1 MRPAAF
7 DPAKNT
13 MREVEAMKQTSLS
26 RRKFLAST
34 VLATTAAVA
43 APYVRGAYAA
53 GSLSIG
59 FWDHWVP
66 GANDT
71 LTKLCNEWAAKEKV
85 DIKID
90 YITSQGQKNL
100 LTIAAEQQARTGHD
114 ILQFP
119 SWQALDKAE
128 DLEPVD
134 DIMKDIIAANGKPSL
149 AVEYLGKLKD
159 DWVAVPATS
168 GSQVKPPCARISMM
182 KEYAG
187 IDVVKMY
194 PAGDEPDKELHDKW
208 TWDTFLDAAIKC
220 HKAGF
225 PFGLGYGQ
233 TSDSVDYVG
242 AAFAANGAML
252 VDQEGN
258 ITVKSDAVKQVLEWF
273 KRIVAVSPADA
284 FAYDDASNNKALI
297 SGRAALI
304 LNPPSAWAVAK
315 RDNPTVAAD
324 CWTFQFPKGPKGR
337 FAAGL
342 PFYWGTWKF
351 SQNTS
356 AAKSLLAHLSQRS
369 SIEKCVE
376 ASVGYDIPAYANCLD
391 FKTWN
396 EVEPPKGTVYNYPPR
411 WDTIVS
417 IAAAP
422 APPKIATQ
430 IYTQAT
436 MTKMI
441 AKCTQQGQTIE
452 QAIDWAA
459 QELEGFLRT

>member
-1 MRPAAF
+1 MSHKP
-7 DPAKNT
+7 
-13 MREVEAMKQTSLS
+13 LS
-26 RRKFLAST
+26 RRTFLAT
-34 VLATTAAVA
+34 TALATTAAVA

-53 GSLSIG
+53 GKLSIG

-71 LTKLCNEWAAKEKV
+71 LTKLCNEWAEKEKV

-90 YITSQGQKNL
+90 YITSQGDKDL
-100 LTIAAEQQARTGHD
+100 LTIAAEQQAKSGHD
-114 ILQFP
+114 ILQMRA
-119 SWQALDKAE
+119 WQALDKVE

-134 DIMKDIIAANGKPSL
+134 DIMAKLIADNGKVSN
-149 AVEYLGKLKD
+149 AVEYLGKINGH
-159 DWVAVPATS
+159 WAAVPATT
-168 GSQVKPPCARISMM
+168 GSQIKPPCGRISQL
-182 KEYAG
+182 KEFAG
-187 IDVVKMY
+187 LDVVKMY
-194 PAGDEPDKELHDKW
+194 PAGKEPDKELHDKW
-208 TWDTFLDAAIKC
+208 TWDAFLDAAVKL

-242 AAFAANGAML
+242 AVFAANGAVL

-258 ITVKSDAVKQVLEWF
+258 ITVKSDPVRQVLEWF
-273 KRIVAVSPADA
+273 KKMVPVCPPDA

-297 SGRAALI
+297 SGKSALI
-304 LNPPSAWAVAK
+304 LNPPSAWAVAV
-315 RDNPTVAAD
+315 RDNPDVGKD
-324 CWTFQFPKGPKGR
+324 CWTFQVPKGPKGR
-337 FAAGL
+337 FAPGQ
-342 PFYWGTWKF
+342 PFYWGLWNF
-351 SQNTS
+351 SQNKP
-356 AAKSLLAHLSQRS
+356 AAKSLLAHLSAKP
-369 SIEKCVE
+369 SIEKLVD
-376 ASVGYDIPAYANCLD
+376 ASKGYDIPCYAGCLD
-391 FKTWN
+391 FKTWL

-411 WDTIVS
+411 GDTVVS

-436 MTKMI
+436 MTKLI

-459 QELEGFLRT
+459 QELEGFMRT